1 MPIKESAVK
10 ELRKNKKRVL
20 INTRVLSTIDRLT
33 RQARRSIAGKNADAG
48 TILKEMQKVV
58 DKAVTRGIVKKNT
71 AARIKSRLAR
81 RLVTVKK

>member
-48 TILKEMQKVV
+48 TILV
-58 DKAVTRGIVKKNT
+58 
-71 AARIKSRLAR
+71 
-81 RLVTVKK
+81 